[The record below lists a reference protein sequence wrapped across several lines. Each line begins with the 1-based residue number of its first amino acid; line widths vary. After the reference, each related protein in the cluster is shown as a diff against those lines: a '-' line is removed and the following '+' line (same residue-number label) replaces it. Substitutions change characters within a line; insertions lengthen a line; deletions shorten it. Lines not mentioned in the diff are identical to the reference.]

1 MSRVDGSYQSVVGGV
16 SEQVPQD
23 RRPGQHHEQIN
34 MVSDPVRGL
43 ARRHGSFHLSER
55 RLRAFSPQSLSSVVS
70 DTEAHR
76 VFQFQV
82 DGRNYDLI
90 YRTSRITG
98 STFPEDGVM
107 CFDRD
112 LNVFLDV
119 QRGSSAMVSTL
130 MTVGAAAVVN
140 VGKYLFVAPNTETS
154 SMTQSDPLAEQS
166 LYLAAWIRGGAYSRT
181 YRVTGVTASGSTITA
196 SYKTPPSS
204 YPELLSTADIPLFLD
219 PPTNSVPNPSYQK
232 QVNDRVNDYN
242 SKVTQWIGTS
252 AAAITPTAIA
262 ESLRTAMLA
271 QGWTSGGLDIR
282 VVDSTIMLY
291 TGDMGDKLVSI
302 TCEDGG
308 DGSLAR
314 AVGNEVASID
324 QVSTIHHV
332 GKVVRVR
339 PKRNDG
345 TDVFYLKAYQKG
357 PLLDSTP
364 QLLYAEV
371 TWREAAGYMSTPI
384 DLFCYLTVR
393 SGTLYVAGSPAE
405 LDAMTG
411 VTGTPKPLTN
421 GVGDRTSSP
430 WPQFIG
436 RRITYLG
443 MFQDRLV
450 IGSGAVLYFSR
461 TGDYQNFWRQSVL
474 TVDATD
480 PIELYA
486 LGAEDDTIRVSTT
499 YDRNLLLFGKRK
511 QYVVSGRQP
520 LTPANASIVVQSSHE
535 DAVDSFPVNSGNYVF
550 YNKYRNGVTSTHQ
563 VQIGQLVDTPE
574 SYEVSKQLD
583 RYVVGM
589 PHEILAV
596 TSPNTVML
604 RTRAVR
610 DAIYVY
616 TYLDSSSGSER
627 LFDSWSRWQWNPNMG
642 SIAGLSKH
650 NGDILLYTVR
660 RGKDQTG
667 AESIFMAAD
676 RFVLDTSPSKYPHV
690 DNLRLESDLST
701 TGTSV
706 SDGMLGVDDRAVAF
720 SAGHVLFNIGLPQ
733 ARRAELEAA
742 YPGTGLYRYTG
753 WEFPAYVT
761 PTNPYILDSNG
772 KAIVSG
778 RLTLMGVNVSVADTG
793 GLIGEVTTPNG
804 TTQPTNF
811 TGHIIGRKTNLVGRQ
826 PIVTTSVSVSIGRE
840 VRECSYTLR
849 ARDWLPL
856 TITAIEWHGQFFN
869 NTQRR

>member
-43 ARRHGSFHLSER
+43 ARRHGSFHLAEAV
-55 RLRAFSPQSLSSVVS
+55 LHAYTPQNLSSVVA
-70 DTEAHR
+70 DTARHR

-82 DGRNYDLI
+82 GGRNYDII

-98 STFPEDGVM
+98 ATFPEDGVM

-112 LNVFLDV
+112 LNTFLTV
-119 QRGSSAMVSTL
+119 QRGSSTLVSSLLT
-130 MTVGAAAVVN
+130 TGVSAIAN
-140 VGKYLFVAPNTETS
+140 VGKYLFLAPDSDGS
-154 SMTQSDPLAEQS
+154 SVTTVDA
-166 LYLAAWIRGGAYSRT
+166 LAATSFSFAVWVRGGAYSRT
-181 YRVTGVTASGSTITA
+181 YRVTALTAGGNTLRA
-196 SYKTPPSS
+196 EYKTPSS
-204 YPELLSTADIPLFLD
+204 SFPDLLSTADIPLFLD
-219 PPTNSVPNPSYQK
+219 PPTNSVPNPTYQK

-242 SKVTQWIGTS
+242 SKVTQWIGTA
-252 AAAITPTAIA
+252 AAAITPEAIA
-262 ESLRTAMLA
+262 IKLRDAIIA
-271 QGWTSGGLDIR
+271 AGWAGSGLDVR
-282 VVDSTIMLY
+282 VVDSTVMLY
-291 TGDMGDKLVSI
+291 AGTAFDKIVSI
-302 TCEDGG
+302 TAEDGG
-308 DGSLAR
+308 DGSLLR

-324 QVSTIHHV
+324 QVSTIHQV

-357 PLLDSTP
+357 PILD
-364 QLLYAEV
+364 LNYAEV
-371 TWREAAGYMSTPI
+371 TWREAAGFESTPV
-384 DLFCYLTVR
+384 DLYCYATVR
-393 SGTLYVAGSPAE
+393 SGVLYLAGSASE
-405 LDAMTG
+405 LDTMMG
-411 VTGTPKPLTN
+411 VTGTPRPVAN
-421 GVGDRTSSP
+421 GVGDKTSSP
-430 WPQFIG
+430 YPKFIG
-436 RRITYLG
+436 RKITYMG

-450 IGSGAVLYFSR
+450 IGSGATLYFSR

-480 PIELYA
+480 PIELFA

-563 VQIGQLVDTPE
+563 VQIGTLVDTPE

-583 RYVVGM
+583 RYVVGQ

-596 TSPNTVML
+596 TSPNTVFL

-610 DAIYVY
+610 DAVYVY
-616 TYLDSSSGSER
+616 TYLDSSTGSER
-627 LFDSWSRWQWNPNMG
+627 LFDSWSRWQWEPNMG
-642 SIAGLSKH
+642 SIIGLSKH
-650 NGDILLYTVR
+650 DGDIILYTVR
-660 RGKDQTG
+660 RGRPSSG
-667 AESIFMAAD
+667 SESIYIAAD
-676 RFVLDTSPSKYPHV
+676 RFVLDTSPSKYPYL
-690 DNLRLESDLST
+690 DNLRLEADLT
-701 TGTSV
+701 AAGASV
-706 SDGMLGVDDRAVAF
+706 SDAMNGVEDRSVAYG
-720 SAGHVLFNIGLPQ
+720 AGSVLFNLGLPQ
-733 ARRAELEAA
+733 TRRAELEQA
-742 YPGTGLYRYTG
+742 YPSTGINRYTG
-753 WEFPAYVT
+753 WNYPAYVT

-804 TTQPTNF
+804 TTRPTSF
-811 TGHIIGRKTNLVGRQ
+811 TGHIIGRKTNLVGRA
-826 PIVTTSVSVSIGRE
+826 PIVTTNVSVSIGRE
-840 VRECSYTLR
+840 VRECSYTLS

-869 NTQRR
+869 NTPRR